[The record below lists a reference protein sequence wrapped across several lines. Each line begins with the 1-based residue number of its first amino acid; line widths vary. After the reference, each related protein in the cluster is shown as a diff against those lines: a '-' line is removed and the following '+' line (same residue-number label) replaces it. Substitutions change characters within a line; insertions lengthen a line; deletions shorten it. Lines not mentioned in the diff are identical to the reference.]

1 MNNYTKTLADGLS
14 AYEQR
19 NYKQAAEIWA
29 VLANQGDA
37 EAQFSLGVMFKN
49 GIGVPQN
56 DTEAMSWLR
65 KSADQNHE
73 HAKLIVGVID
83 SDSGSEDNVPPIPQ
97 S

>member
-19 NYKQAAEIWA
+19 NYKQAAGIWA

-56 DTEAMSWLR
+56 DTEAMGWLR

-73 HAKLIVGVID
+73 HAKLIVDVID
-83 SDSGSEDNVPPIPQ
+83 RESEDNIPVPPQ

>member
-29 VLANQGDA
+29 ALANQGDA

-73 HAKLIVGVID
+73 HAKLIVDIVGREL
-83 SDSGSEDNVPPIPQ
+83 EDDIPFPPQ